1 MDATRWLS
9 APGRPADR
17 RSCSCG
23 WSFRGVGES
32 SGGVTGCLRAF
43 PCTEVPFV
51 RVISIPACRSPL
63 RVSPFRGLAEYLEF
77 ANWAFVIDGRP
88 KTPKGAKTGSHEGD
102 FCTNFW
108 KTLARRGLLR
118 RATPL
123 PTGFGGREGRRI
135 RREPYQMPRRSS
147 RFSTKRLRSRSVKA
161 EGPLVRPPARRAF
174 FSSARMNR
182 SESMVTV
189 L

>member
-1 MDATRWLS
+1 M
-9 APGRPADR
+9 
-17 RSCSCG
+17 
-23 WSFRGVGES
+23 
-32 SGGVTGCLRAF
+32 RAF

-88 KTPKGAKTGSHEGD
+88 KNAKRGKNRLT
-102 FCTNFW
+102 
-108 KTLARRGLLR
+108 RRGLLHKLLENTR
-118 RATPL
+118 TKGTSAQGDAPPDRIW
-123 PTGFGGREGRRI
+123 GREGRRI
-135 RREPYQMPRRSS
+135 RREPYQMPRRLS

-161 EGPLVRPPARRAF
+161 EGPLVRPPARRTF

-182 SESMVTV
+182 SESMVAV